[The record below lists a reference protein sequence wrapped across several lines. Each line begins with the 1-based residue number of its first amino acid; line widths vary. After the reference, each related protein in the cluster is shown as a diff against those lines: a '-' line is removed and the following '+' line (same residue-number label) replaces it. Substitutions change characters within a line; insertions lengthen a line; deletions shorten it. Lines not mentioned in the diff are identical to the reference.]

1 MNKQIRKKINFYHT
15 PLFLAK
21 QLYNSIQN
29 KNDQI
34 VKNINDALIALKIY
48 YYQKSSWTW
57 KCK

>member
-48 YYQKSSWTW
+48 YYQKSS
-57 KCK
+57 